1 MIQTLRMDSRGVL
14 DDKTVTLKTGGKQR
28 GHSLKGIARLV
39 AMHAASVR
47 EATTPHVW
55 VCEDHMKSGAASAVK
70 QGAVVPLFVSK
81 DQYLLLWGAGV
92 EDSEDEAI
100 VEGYS
105 TTPLASAY
113 MLLERHFA
121 RELDATSDTP
131 QTEDGWWRGGAMQ
144 KLSNAMAKRCDMAD
158 RALREQTSSRLLCKV
173 PLMYVYDFCSC
184 DTPFD
189 DLLFVRDAGRPPL
202 RKLADD
208 EFKEVYGVTRR
219 LEFAARR
226 VVRETTTDWW
236 SCVY

>member
-47 EATTPHVW
+47 EATTSHVW
-55 VCEDHMKSGAASAVK
+55 VCEDRMKSGAASAVK

-92 EDSEDEAI
+92 DDSEDEAI
-100 VEGYS
+100 VECYS

-121 RELDATSDTP
+121 RELDATSDRRRQKTAGGEAV
-131 QTEDGWWRGGAMQ
+131 QCKSCRRRWRRDVTWQIAPSASRRRRG
-144 KLSNAMAKRCDMAD
+144 SSAKFR
-158 RALREQTSSRLLCKV
+158 
-173 PLMYVYDFCSC
+173 
-184 DTPFD
+184 
-189 DLLFVRDAGRPPL
+189 
-202 RKLADD
+202 
-208 EFKEVYGVTRR
+208 
-219 LEFAARR
+219 
-226 VVRETTTDWW
+226 
-236 SCVY
+236 